1 MTTVGRPPSLARVS
15 GRGTFATLIRTP
27 TVVIGGCVVLLWVV
41 VAIAWPMLVLVSPDR
56 TDPLSVLAPP
66 SGQHWLGTDHLG
78 RDVFSRVLAGS
89 TSVLVMAPLA
99 TLVGLVLGTI
109 IGVTAGYFRG
119 WWDMVVMR
127 VLESVLIVPVI
138 LIAMTVLALFG
149 SSRLNVILTV
159 GILFT
164 PHIARTVRSAV
175 LVERHHE
182 YVAASWLQGSSSVY
196 TMCGEILRNVTG
208 PIIVE
213 ATVRLGYAIFVA
225 AGLAFLSLGVQEPSP
240 DWGLTISL
248 GRPYVQSAPWMVLA
262 PAAALTT
269 LVIAVNLL
277 ADGVKEVLEQ

>member
-1 MTTVGRPPSLARVS
+1 
-15 GRGTFATLIRTP
+15 
-27 TVVIGGCVVLLWVV
+27 
-41 VAIAWPMLVLVSPDR
+41 MLVLVSPDR